1 MINASDIIAK
11 AEKIVLTDH
20 HITLKNATGRMAADA
35 VGKAVMSAI
44 SENWTKSENKV
55 NKGRFAAYLSA
66 EYLTGRAITNNLNSL
81 GILNEVRAE
90 LIKKG
95 VNVDA
100 LEEEEDAALGNGGL
114 GRLAACFV
122 DSAATMDLP
131 LMGYG
136 LKYRYGL
143 FKQGVKDFCQTE
155 IEDDWTKAGDAWSI
169 RRDELAVTIELEDGD
184 ITAVPYDMPVIGYDT
199 KNVGTLRL
207 WQTESKREFAFEL
220 FNDYKYA
227 EAAALKNKAEDIT
240 KVLYPNDWDVE
251 GKKLR
256 LKQEYV
262 LSSASVQDILR
273 LYDARHKSLRA
284 LPKFLAVQLNDTHP
298 VLAIPELIRLLMKRG
313 VSFKTAADYT
323 ARVMGYTNHTV
334 MPEALEKWDMS
345 LVESVNKDIA
355 AIIRRIDR
363 KCLRETGIR
372 LINGGW
378 VSMADMAVY
387 MGSAVNGVAKIH
399 SELLKTDLFP
409 NWYKLFPEKFQ
420 NKTNGITPRRWLS
433 LCNPELTALLRK
445 HTDTDFIKDLSAL
458 SSIKPTEA
466 LAAEFADVKTQK
478 KRQLASYI
486 KQVTGVEIPVN
497 FIFDVQVK
505 RLHEYKR
512 QLMNALSLYD
522 LYTDI
527 KSGAI
532 TDFTPTAFILAGKA
546 APGYARAKA
555 VIRYVNALAEKVN
568 NDPEV
573 SRFMR
578 LVFIPNYNCS
588 VAEKIMPAADYSEQI
603 SPAGTEASGTG
614 NMKLMLNGA
623 VTIGTF
629 DGANIE
635 IAQAAGEENEF
646 IFGARIDEIQAIRE
660 TYRSRD
666 IYESDERVKRAV
678 DSLTDAGFPDEDGF
692 LAELKTSLLDGASW
706 HKPDHYYLLKDF
718 ESYREARLK
727 AYAFYGK
734 NRDAFNMMCLK
745 NILSAGVFSSDRTI
759 RQYAEEIWHIEP
771 MK

>member
-20 HITLKNATGRMAADA
+20 HVTLRNATGRMTADA

-90 LIKKG
+90 LTRKG

-184 ITAVPYDMPVIGYDT
+184 ITAVPYDMPVIGYGT

-251 GKKLR
+251 GKRLR

-323 ARVMGYTNHTV
+323 ARIMGYTNHTV

-345 LVESVNKDIA
+345 LIESVNGDIA

-409 NWYKLFPEKFQ
+409 NWYRLFPEKFQ

-433 LCNPELTALLRK
+433 LCNPELTELLHK
-445 HTDTDFIKDLSAL
+445 HTDADFIRDLSAL
-458 SSIKPTEA
+458 SSIKPTKA
-466 LAAEFADVKTQK
+466 LASEFAAVKTQK

-486 KQVTGVEIPVN
+486 KQVTGVEIPES

-527 KSGAI
+527 KNGAI

-578 LVFIPNYNCS
+578 VVFIPNYNCS

-646 IFGARIDEIQAIRE
+646 IFGARINEIQAIRE

-718 ESYREARLK
+718 KSYREARLK
-727 AYAFYGK
+727 AYDFYGK
-734 NRDAFNMMCLK
+734 NRNAFNMMCLK